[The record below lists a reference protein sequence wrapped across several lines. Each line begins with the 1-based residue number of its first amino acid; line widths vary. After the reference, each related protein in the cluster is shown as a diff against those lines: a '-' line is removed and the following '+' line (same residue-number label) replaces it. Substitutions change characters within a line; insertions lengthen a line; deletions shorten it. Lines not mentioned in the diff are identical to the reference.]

1 MDLGTAEGRVTGLRA
16 AAPVVA
22 GIRGRALRGEC
33 ARELA
38 GWLGM
43 DEQSV
48 RQAVAQAGRSGGGR
62 GGVAGQPQ
70 GGREAQYGA
79 RNGNQFG
86 PGSQSGPGNQR
97 GEDGGPAG
105 AAPARPA
112 SRPGREDPVA
122 RLERQVLEVVLQ
134 LPHLAV
140 GAGFDDLAPDTFTVP
155 AYRGVHD
162 AIRAAGGTSAYGTE
176 LERRSEEHTSELQSR
191 GHLVCS
197 L

>member
-70 GGREAQYGA
+70 GGRESQYGA

-86 PGSQSGPGNQR
+86 PGNQR
-97 GEDGGPAG
+97 GGDGGPAG
-105 AAPARPA
+105 AAAARTA
-112 SRPGREDPVA
+112 L
-122 RLERQVLEVVLQ
+122 RLALGGHVSHMVRRWRGAVYQ
-134 LPHLAV
+134 L
-140 GAGFDDLAPDTFTVP
+140 
-155 AYRGVHD
+155 
-162 AIRAAGGTSAYGTE
+162 
-176 LERRSEEHTSELQSR
+176 
-191 GHLVCS
+191 
-197 L
+197 